1 VSAFLQPSEE
11 KGMETIFAGIIPPML
26 TPLTPDERI
35 DCPAVERLVNFLI
48 GHGVH
53 GLFILGSIGEGAFL
67 RPAEKRT
74 LAEATIAAARGRVP
88 VIVGVLEPGTEK
100 VIEGM
105 RLLAL
110 PGIAAYVVTTPYYY
124 GGFSPTHLREHFR
137 RVASAA
143 DRPILAYNIPQNTH
157 VTMKADLMCELADVP
172 NIAGVKDSAGDWLED
187 QVLLLRPRRTGFAIF
202 QGNQVYA
209 GVSLLAGAD
218 GLVPGHANIWPD
230 LLVQMYDAAL
240 RKELA
245 PVWHAQARL
254 NELMTLRARA
264 PIHTFKV
271 VAQALGLM
279 GDTVVAPLP
288 RLSAE
293 EARQCVTAHRAIGLP
308 VDS

>member
-1 VSAFLQPSEE
+1 
-11 KGMETIFAGIIPPML
+11 ML

-35 DCPAVERLVNFLI
+35 DGPAVERLVNFLI

-67 RPAEKRT
+67 RSAEKRK
-74 LAEATIAAARGRVP
+74 LAEATVAAAAGRVP
-88 VIVGVLEPGTEK
+88 VIAGVLESGTER
-100 VIEGM
+100 VIEDM

-124 GGFSPTHLREHFR
+124 GGFAPGNLREHFR

-157 VTMKADLMCELADVP
+157 VTMKADLMLELAEVP
-172 NIAGVKDSAGDWLED
+172 NIAGVKDSAGDWFED
-187 QVLLLRPRRTGFAIF
+187 QALLLRPRRAGFAVF

-230 LLVQMYDAAL
+230 LLVGMYEAAL
-240 RKELA
+240 RKETA
-245 PVWHAQARL
+245 AVWTAQARL

-271 VAQALGLM
+271 IAQALGLM
-279 GDTVVAPLP
+279 GDIVAAPLP
-288 RLSAE
+288 RLNAE
-293 EARQCVTAHRAIGLP
+293 EARQCIAAHAAIGVPL
-308 VDS
+308 S

>member
-1 VSAFLQPSEE
+1 
-11 KGMETIFAGIIPPML
+11 METTFAGIIPPML

-35 DCPAVERLVNFLI
+35 DGPAIERLVSFLI

-67 RPAEKRT
+67 RPAEKRA
-74 LAEATIAAARGRVP
+74 LAEATVAAARGRVP
-88 VIVGVLEPGTEK
+88 VIAGVLEPGTAQ

-105 RLLAL
+105 RLLAI

-124 GGFSPTHLREHFR
+124 GGFSPGNLREHFR
-137 RVASAA
+137 RVAGAA

-157 VTMKADLMCELADVP
+157 VTMKADLMAELADVP
-172 NIAGVKDSAGDWLED
+172 NIAGVKDSAGDWFED
-187 QVLLLRPRRTGFAIF
+187 QVLLFRPRRSGFAIF

-230 LLVQMYDAAL
+230 LLVGMYDAA
-240 RKELA
+240 RRNDMES
-245 PVWHAQARL
+245 VWRAQAHL
-254 NELMTLRARA
+254 NDLMALRARA
-264 PIHTFKV
+264 PIYTFKA

-279 GDTVVAPLP
+279 GDTVASPLP
-288 RLSAE
+288 RLSPD
-293 EARQCVTAHRAIGLP
+293 EARQCVAAHAAIGLP
-308 VDS
+308 LDRKP

>member
-1 VSAFLQPSEE
+1 
-11 KGMETIFAGIIPPML
+11 MDTRFAGIFPPML

-48 GHGVH
+48 DHGVH
-53 GLFILGSIGEGAFL
+53 GLFILGSIGEGVFL
-67 RPAEKRT
+67 RPVEKRR
-74 LAEATIAAARGRVP
+74 LAEATIAAARERVP
-88 VIVGVLEPGTEK
+88 VIAGVLEPGTER
-100 VIEGM
+100 VIEEM

-124 GGFSPTHLREHFR
+124 GGIPPAGLREHFR

-157 VTMKADLMCELADVP
+157 VTMKADLMLELADVP

-187 QVLLLRPRRTGFAIF
+187 QVLLLRPRRKGFAIF

-230 LLVQMYDAAL
+230 LLVGMYDAA
-240 RKELA
+240 RRNEIE
-245 PVWHAQARL
+245 PVWQAQARL
-254 NELMTLRARA
+254 NDLMALRARA
-264 PIHTFKV
+264 PIYTFKA

-279 GDTVVAPLP
+279 GDTVTAPLP
-288 RLSAE
+288 RLSTE
-293 EARQCVTAHRAIGLP
+293 EARQCVAAHRAIGLP
-308 VDS
+308 VD